1 MYVHDHFT
9 TAFPVLT
16 IMKGASPKELIFE
29 ACRRNNT
36 SLLEDTLAD
45 LTAAGSEPGKK
56 PAEHV
61 AGILNSARD
70 GVGNGILHVAA
81 TYGSCKSLRH
91 AGGTAH
97 EAHYSVIAEDYTFTG
112 SKA

>member
-1 MYVHDHFT
+1 MYVDDSST
-9 TAFPVLT
+9 MLSPLT
-16 IMKGASPKELIFE
+16 DMQGASPKELIFE

-36 SLLEDTLAD
+36 SLLEETLAD
-45 LTAAGSEPGKK
+45 LTSAASKSGKK

-81 TYGSCKSLRH
+81 TYGSCK
-91 AGGTAH
+91 
-97 EAHYSVIAEDYTFTG
+97 
-112 SKA
+112 